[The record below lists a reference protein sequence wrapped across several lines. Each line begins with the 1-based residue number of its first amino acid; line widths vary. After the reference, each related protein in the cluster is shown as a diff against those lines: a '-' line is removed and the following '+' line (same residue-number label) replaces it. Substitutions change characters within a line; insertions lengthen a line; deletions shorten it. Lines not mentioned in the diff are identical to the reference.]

1 MKIIKFIFSKF
12 FWINLLLAFAALYG
26 VFYYTM
32 DNLDK
37 YTNHNIKIEVP
48 NLLGIQINDLNDTL
62 EELEL
67 RYEIRDSIYSENH
80 PMGMIIQQDP
90 KPHSNNFPNYIKP
103 NRNLYL
109 TIVKRQEIYKTI
121 PDLMSNVYSKNIGKS
136 KLEILGFKV
145 DLEIR
150 NHKDRDKVLEIR
162 FDDQIVKAGR
172 KLLKGS
178 TLKLIYG
185 SGDKGKPI
193 ELPDFRGM
201 NIYLA
206 TNKANEIGL
215 ELEINYND
223 SVFDFKDSN
232 RAVIYS
238 QYPDAEIN
246 NKSFISIGSLVILD
260 ANLSTPLDSIYAKDT
275 VGLNFSI

>member
-1 MKIIKFIFSKF
+1 MKVIKFIFSKF

-90 KPHSNNFPNYIKP
+90 KPHSDNFPNYIKP

-162 FDDQIVKAGR
+162 FDNQIVKAGR

>member
-1 MKIIKFIFSKF
+1 MKIIRFIFSKF
-12 FWINLLLAFAALYG
+12 FWINFLLASATLYG
-26 VFYYTM
+26 IFFYTM

-48 NLLGIQINDLNDTL
+48 DLLGIQINNLNDTL
-62 EELEL
+62 EKLEL

-80 PMGMIIQQDP
+80 PMGTIIQQDP
-90 KPHSNNFPNYIKP
+90 KPHSENFPNYIKP

-109 TIVKRQEIYKTI
+109 TIVKKQEIYKTV
-121 PDLMSNVYSKNIGKS
+121 PDLMSNVNSKNIGKS
-136 KLEILGFKV
+136 KLERLGFKV
-145 DLEIR
+145 DLEMK

-162 FDDQIVKAGR
+162 FEDEVVQAGR

-201 NIYLA
+201 SIYLA
-206 TNKANEIGL
+206 NNKASEIGL
-215 ELEINYND
+215 ELEIHYNGT
-223 SVFDFKDSN
+223 VLDFKDSN
-232 RAVIYS
+232 RAVIFN
-238 QYPDAEIN
+238 QYPYPHTV
-246 NKSFISIGSLVILD
+246 NKSFISIGSLVIID
-260 ANLSTPLDSIYAKDT
+260 ANLSTPLDSIYTKDT
-275 VGLNFSI
+275 VGLNYNI

>member
-26 VFYYTM
+26 FFYYTM

-90 KPHSNNFPNYIKP
+90 KPHSDNSPNYIKP

-162 FDDQIVKAGR
+162 FDNQIVKAGR

>member
-1 MKIIKFIFSKF
+1 MKIIRFIFSKF
-12 FWINLLLAFAALYG
+12 FWINFLLASATLYG
-26 VFYYTM
+26 IFYYTM

-48 NLLGIQINDLNDTL
+48 NLLGIQINNLNDTL
-62 EELEL
+62 EKLEL

-90 KPHSNNFPNYIKP
+90 KPHSENFPNYIKP

-109 TIVKRQEIYKTI
+109 TIVKKQEIYKTV
-121 PDLMSNVYSKNIGKS
+121 PDLMSNVNSKNIGKT
-136 KLEILGFKV
+136 KLERLGFKV
-145 DLEIR
+145 DLEMR

-162 FDDQIVKAGR
+162 FQDEIVKAGR
-172 KLLKGS
+172 KLLKGA

-193 ELPDFRGM
+193 ELPDFIGM

-206 TNKANEIGL
+206 NNKASEIGL

-223 SVFDFKDSN
+223 SVLDFKDSN
-232 RAVIYS
+232 RAVIFN
-238 QYPDAEIN
+238 QYPYPKTD
-246 NKSFISIGSLVILD
+246 NKSFISIGSLVIID

-275 VGLNFSI
+275 VGLNYNI

>member
-1 MKIIKFIFSKF
+1 MKVIKFIFSKF

>member
-1 MKIIKFIFSKF
+1 MKIIRFIFSKF
-12 FWINLLLAFAALYG
+12 FWINFLLASAALYG
-26 VFYYTM
+26 FFYYTM

-62 EELEL
+62 EKLEL
-67 RYEIRDSIYSENH
+67 RYEVRDSIYSENH

-90 KPHSNNFPNYIKP
+90 KPHSENFPNYIKP
-103 NRNLYL
+103 SRNLYL

-121 PDLMSNVYSKNIGKS
+121 PDLMTNVYSKNIGKS
-136 KLEILGFKV
+136 KLEMLGFKV
-145 DLEIR
+145 DLEMR

-162 FDDQIVKAGR
+162 FEDEIVKAGR
-172 KLLKGS
+172 KLLKGA

-193 ELPDFRGM
+193 ELPDFRRM
-201 NIYLA
+201 NVYLA
-206 TNKANEIGL
+206 ANKASEIGL

-223 SVFDFKDSN
+223 SVFDFNDSN
-232 RAVIYS
+232 RAVIYN
-238 QYPDAEIN
+238 QYPVPNIN
-246 NKSFISIGSLVILD
+246 NKSFISIGSLVIID

-275 VGLNFSI
+275 VGLNYNN

>member
-1 MKIIKFIFSKF
+1 MKIIRFIFSKF
-12 FWINLLLAFAALYG
+12 FWINLFLASVTLYG
-26 VFYYTM
+26 MFYYTM

-48 NLLGIQINDLNDTL
+48 NLLGIQINKLNDTL
-62 EELEL
+62 EKLEL
-67 RYEIRDSIYSENH
+67 RYEIRDSVYSDNH

-90 KPHSNNFPNYIKP
+90 KPHSENFPNYVKP

-109 TIVKRQEIYKTI
+109 TIVKKQEIYKTV
-121 PDLMSNVYSKNIGKS
+121 PDLMSNVNSKNIGKT
-136 KLEILGFKV
+136 KLEMLGFKV
-145 DLEIR
+145 DLEIK

-162 FDDQIVKAGR
+162 FQDEIVKAGR

-206 TNKANEIGL
+206 NNKASEIGL

-223 SVFDFKDSN
+223 SVLNFEDSN
-232 RAVIYS
+232 RAVIFN
-238 QYPDAEIN
+238 QYPYPKTD
-246 NKSFISIGSLVILD
+246 NKSFISIGSLVIID
-260 ANLSTPLDSIYAKDT
+260 ANLSTSLDSIYAKDT
-275 VGLNFSI
+275 IGLNYNI

>member
-1 MKIIKFIFSKF
+1 MKVIKFIFSKF

-48 NLLGIQINDLNDTL
+48 NLFGIQINDLNDTL

-90 KPHSNNFPNYIKP
+90 KPHSDNFPNYIKP

-136 KLEILGFKV
+136 KLEMLGFKV

>member
-1 MKIIKFIFSKF
+1 MAS
-12 FWINLLLAFAALYG
+12 ATLYG
-26 VFYYTM
+26 IFYYTM

-48 NLLGIQINDLNDTL
+48 NLLGIQINNLNDTL
-62 EELEL
+62 EKLEL

-90 KPHSNNFPNYIKP
+90 KPHSEDFPNYIKP

-109 TIVKRQEIYKTI
+109 TIVKKQEIYKTV
-121 PDLMSNVYSKNIGKS
+121 PDLMSNVNSKNIGKT
-136 KLEILGFKV
+136 KLERLGFKV
-145 DLEIR
+145 DLEMR

-162 FDDQIVKAGR
+162 FQDEIVKAGR
-172 KLLKGS
+172 KLLKGA

-206 TNKANEIGL
+206 NNKASEIGI

-223 SVFDFKDSN
+223 SVLDFKDSN
-232 RAVIYS
+232 RAVIFN
-238 QYPDAEIN
+238 QYPSPKTD
-246 NKSFISIGSLVILD
+246 NKSFISIGSLVIID

-275 VGLNFSI
+275 VGLNYNI

>member
-48 NLLGIQINDLNDTL
+48 NLLGIQINDLNDNL
-62 EELEL
+62 EELDL

-136 KLEILGFKV
+136 KLEMLGFKV

>member
-1 MKIIKFIFSKF
+1 MKVIKFIFSKF

-90 KPHSNNFPNYIKP
+90 KPHSDNFPNYIKP

>member
-1 MKIIKFIFSKF
+1 M
-12 FWINLLLAFAALYG
+12 N
-26 VFYYTM
+26 
-32 DNLDK
+32 NLDN

-48 NLLGIQINDLNDTL
+48 NLLGIQINNLNDTL
-62 EELEL
+62 EKLEL

-90 KPHSNNFPNYIKP
+90 KPHSENFPNYIKP

-109 TIVKRQEIYKTI
+109 TIVKKQEIYKTV
-121 PDLMSNVYSKNIGKS
+121 PDLMTNVNSKNIGKS
-136 KLEILGFKV
+136 KLEMLGFEV
-145 DLEIR
+145 VLEMR

-162 FDDQIVKAGR
+162 FEDEIVKAGR
-172 KLLKGS
+172 KLLIGA

-206 TNKANEIGL
+206 NNKASEIGL

-223 SVFDFKDSN
+223 SVLDFKDSN
-232 RAVIYS
+232 RAVIFN
-238 QYPDAEIN
+238 QYPNPQTN
-246 NKSFISIGSLVILD
+246 NKSFISIGSLVIID

-275 VGLNFSI
+275 VGLNYNI

>member
-136 KLEILGFKV
+136 KLEMLGFKV

-238 QYPDAEIN
+238 QYPDEEIN

>member
-1 MKIIKFIFSKF
+1 MKIIRFIFSKF
-12 FWINLLLAFAALYG
+12 FWINFLLAIVTLYG

-37 YTNHNIKIEVP
+37 YTNHNIKIKVP
-48 NLLGIQINDLNDTL
+48 NLLGFQINNLNDTL
-62 EELEL
+62 EKLEL

-90 KPHSNNFPNYIKP
+90 KPHSDNFPNYIKP

-109 TIVKRQEIYKTI
+109 TIVKKQEIYKI
-121 PDLMSNVYSKNIGKS
+121 VPDLMSNVNSKNIGKS
-136 KLEILGFKV
+136 KLEMLGFKV
-145 DLEIR
+145 DLEMK

-162 FDDQIVKAGR
+162 FDDEIVKAGT
-172 KLLKGS
+172 KLLKGA

-206 TNKANEIGL
+206 SNKASEIGL

-223 SVFDFKDSN
+223 SVLGFKDSN
-232 RAVIYS
+232 HAVIYN
-238 QYPDAEIN
+238 QYPNPQTN
-246 NKSFISIGSLVILD
+246 NKSFISIGSLVIID

-275 VGLNFSI
+275 VGLNYNI

>member
-162 FDDQIVKAGR
+162 FDNQIVKAGR

-246 NKSFISIGSLVILD
+246 NKSFISIGSLVILE

>member
-1 MKIIKFIFSKF
+1 MKIIRFLFSKF
-12 FWINLLLAFAALYG
+12 FWINLLLASAVLYA
-26 VFYYTM
+26 VFYFTM

-48 NLLGIQINDLNDTL
+48 NLLGIQINNLNDTL
-62 EELEL
+62 EKLEL

-80 PMGMIIQQDP
+80 PMGMIIQQEP
-90 KPHSNNFPNYIKP
+90 KPHSENFPNYIKP
-103 NRNLYL
+103 NRNIYL
-109 TIVKRQEIYKTI
+109 TIVKKQEIYKTI

-136 KLEILGFKV
+136 KLEMLGFKV
-145 DLEIR
+145 DLEMK

-162 FDDQIVKAGR
+162 FEDETVKPGR

-178 TLKLIYG
+178 TLKVIYG

-201 NIYLA
+201 NIHLA
-206 TNKANEIGL
+206 NNKASEIGL
-215 ELEINYND
+215 ELEINYSD

-232 RAVIYS
+232 RAVIYN
-238 QYPDAEIN
+238 QYPNPKIN

-260 ANLSTPLDSIYAKDT
+260 ANLSTSLDSIYAKDT
-275 VGLNFSI
+275 VGLNYNI

>member
-1 MKIIKFIFSKF
+1 MKVIKFIFSKF
-12 FWINLLLAFAALYG
+12 FWINLLLAFVALYG

-90 KPHSNNFPNYIKP
+90 KPHSDNFPNYIKP

-136 KLEILGFKV
+136 KLEMLGFKV

>member
-1 MKIIKFIFSKF
+1 MKIIRFIFSKF
-12 FWINLLLAFAALYG
+12 FWINFLLASATLYG
-26 VFYYTM
+26 IFYYTM

-48 NLLGIQINDLNDTL
+48 NLLGIQINNLNDTL
-62 EELEL
+62 EKLEL
-67 RYEIRDSIYSENH
+67 RYEIRDSIYSENQ

-90 KPHSNNFPNYIKP
+90 KPHSENFPNYIKP

-109 TIVKRQEIYKTI
+109 TIVKIHETYKTV
-121 PDLMSNVYSKNIGKS
+121 PDLMSNVNSKNIGKS
-136 KLEILGFKV
+136 KLERLGFKV
-145 DLEIR
+145 DLEMR

-162 FDDQIVKAGR
+162 FEDEIVKAGR

-178 TLKLIYG
+178 SLKLIYG
-185 SGDKGKPI
+185 SGEKGKPI

-206 TNKANEIGL
+206 NNKASEIGL

-223 SVFDFKDSN
+223 SVLDFKDSN
-232 RAVIYS
+232 RAVIFN
-238 QYPDAEIN
+238 QYPYPKND
-246 NKSFISIGSLVILD
+246 NKSFISIGSLVIID
-260 ANLSTPLDSIYAKDT
+260 ANLSTPLDSIYVKDT
-275 VGLNFSI
+275 IGYKL

>member
-1 MKIIKFIFSKF
+1 MKIIRFIFSKF
-12 FWINLLLAFAALYG
+12 FWINFLLASATLYG
-26 VFYYTM
+26 IFFYTM

-48 NLLGIQINDLNDTL
+48 NLLGIQINNLNDTL
-62 EELEL
+62 KKLEL

-90 KPHSNNFPNYIKP
+90 KPHSENFPNYIKP

-109 TIVKRQEIYKTI
+109 TIVKKQEIYKTV
-121 PDLMSNVYSKNIGKS
+121 PDLMSNVNSKNIGKS
-136 KLEILGFKV
+136 KLERLGFKV
-145 DLEIR
+145 DLEMK

-162 FDDQIVKAGR
+162 FEDEVVQAGR

-201 NIYLA
+201 SIYLA
-206 TNKANEIGL
+206 NNKASEIGL
-215 ELEINYND
+215 ELEIHYNGT
-223 SVFDFKDSN
+223 VLDFKDSN
-232 RAVIYS
+232 RAVIFN
-238 QYPDAEIN
+238 QYPYPHTV
-246 NKSFISIGSLVILD
+246 NKSFISIGSLVIID
-260 ANLSTPLDSIYAKDT
+260 ADLSTPLDSIYTKDT
-275 VGLNFSI
+275 VGLNYNI

>member
-1 MKIIKFIFSKF
+1 MKIIRFIFSKF
-12 FWINLLLAFAALYG
+12 FWINFLLASATLYG
-26 VFYYTM
+26 IFFYTM

-48 NLLGIQINDLNDTL
+48 NLLGIQINNLNDTL
-62 EELEL
+62 EKLEL

-80 PMGMIIQQDP
+80 PMGTIIQQDP
-90 KPHSNNFPNYIKP
+90 KPHSENFPNYIKP

-109 TIVKRQEIYKTI
+109 TIVKKQEIYKTV
-121 PDLMSNVYSKNIGKS
+121 PDLMSNVNSKNIGKS
-136 KLEILGFKV
+136 KLERLGFKV
-145 DLEIR
+145 DLEMK

-162 FDDQIVKAGR
+162 FEDEVVQAGR

-201 NIYLA
+201 SIYLA
-206 TNKANEIGL
+206 NNKASEIGL
-215 ELEINYND
+215 ELEIHYNGT
-223 SVFDFKDSN
+223 VLDFKDSN
-232 RAVIYS
+232 RAVIFN
-238 QYPDAEIN
+238 QYPYPHTV
-246 NKSFISIGSLVILD
+246 NKSFISIGSLVIID
-260 ANLSTPLDSIYAKDT
+260 ADLSTPLDSIYTKDT
-275 VGLNFSI
+275 VGLNYNI

>member
-1 MKIIKFIFSKF
+1 MKIIRFIFSKF
-12 FWINLLLAFAALYG
+12 FWINFLLASATLYG
-26 VFYYTM
+26 IFYYTM

-48 NLLGIQINDLNDTL
+48 NLLGIQINNLNDTL
-62 EELEL
+62 EKLEL

-90 KPHSNNFPNYIKP
+90 KPHSEDFPNYIKP

-109 TIVKRQEIYKTI
+109 TIVKKQEIYKTV
-121 PDLMSNVYSKNIGKS
+121 PDLMSNVNSKNIGKT
-136 KLEILGFKV
+136 KLERLGFKV
-145 DLEIR
+145 DLEMR

-162 FDDQIVKAGR
+162 FQDEIVKAGR
-172 KLLKGS
+172 KLLKGA

-193 ELPDFRGM
+193 ELPDFIGM

-206 TNKANEIGL
+206 NNKASEIGL

-223 SVFDFKDSN
+223 SVLDFKDSN
-232 RAVIYS
+232 RAVIFN
-238 QYPDAEIN
+238 QYPYPKTD
-246 NKSFISIGSLVILD
+246 NKSFISIGSLVIID

-275 VGLNFSI
+275 VGLNYNI

>member
-1 MKIIKFIFSKF
+1 MKIIRFLFSKF
-12 FWINLLLAFAALYG
+12 FWINLLLASAVLYA
-26 VFYYTM
+26 VFYFTM

-48 NLLGIQINDLNDTL
+48 NLLGIQINNLNDTL
-62 EELEL
+62 EKLEL

-80 PMGMIIQQDP
+80 PMGMIIQQEP
-90 KPHSNNFPNYIKP
+90 KPHSENFPNYIKP
-103 NRNLYL
+103 NRNIYL
-109 TIVKRQEIYKTI
+109 TIVKKQEIYKTI

-136 KLEILGFKV
+136 KLEMLGFKV
-145 DLEIR
+145 DLEMK

-162 FDDQIVKAGR
+162 FEDETVKPGR

-178 TLKLIYG
+178 TLKVIYG

-201 NIYLA
+201 NIHLA
-206 TNKANEIGL
+206 NNKASEIGL
-215 ELEINYND
+215 ELEINYSD

-232 RAVIYS
+232 RAVIYN
-238 QYPDAEIN
+238 QYPNPKIN

-275 VGLNFSI
+275 VGLNYNI

>member
-223 SVFDFKDSN
+223 SVFDFNDSN

>member
-1 MKIIKFIFSKF
+1 
-12 FWINLLLAFAALYG
+12 
-26 VFYYTM
+26 M

-48 NLLGIQINDLNDTL
+48 NLLGIQINNLNDTL
-62 EELEL
+62 EKLEL

-90 KPHSNNFPNYIKP
+90 KPHSENFPNYIKP

-109 TIVKRQEIYKTI
+109 TIVKKQEIYKTV
-121 PDLMSNVYSKNIGKS
+121 PDLMSNVCSKNIGKS
-136 KLEILGFKV
+136 KLEMLGFKV
-145 DLEIR
+145 DLEMK
-150 NHKDRDKVLEIR
+150 NHKDRNKVLEIR
-162 FDDQIVKAGR
+162 FEDEIVKAGT
-172 KLLKGS
+172 KLLKGA

-206 TNKANEIGL
+206 SNKASEIGL

-223 SVFDFKDSN
+223 SVLGFKDSN
-232 RAVIYS
+232 RAVIYN
-238 QYPDAEIN
+238 QYPNPQTN
-246 NKSFISIGSLVILD
+246 NKSFISIGSLVIID

-275 VGLNFSI
+275 VGLNYNI

>member
-1 MKIIKFIFSKF
+1 MKIIRFIFSKF
-12 FWINLLLAFAALYG
+12 FWINFLLASATLYG
-26 VFYYTM
+26 IFYYTM

-48 NLLGIQINDLNDTL
+48 NLLGIQINNLNDTL
-62 EELEL
+62 EKLEL

-90 KPHSNNFPNYIKP
+90 KPHSEDFPNYIKP

-109 TIVKRQEIYKTI
+109 TIVKKQEIYKTV
-121 PDLMSNVYSKNIGKS
+121 PDLMSNVNSKNIGKT
-136 KLEILGFKV
+136 KLERLGFKV
-145 DLEIR
+145 DLEMR

-162 FDDQIVKAGR
+162 FQDEIVKAGR
-172 KLLKGS
+172 KLLKGA

-193 ELPDFRGM
+193 ELPDFIGM

-206 TNKANEIGL
+206 NNKASETGL

-223 SVFDFKDSN
+223 SVLDFMDSN
-232 RAVIYS
+232 RAVIFN
-238 QYPDAEIN
+238 QYPYPKTD
-246 NKSFISIGSLVILD
+246 NKSFISIGSLVIID
-260 ANLSTPLDSIYAKDT
+260 ANLSTPFDSIYAKDT
-275 VGLNFSI
+275 VGLNYNI

>member
-1 MKIIKFIFSKF
+1 MKIVRFIFSKF
-12 FWINLLLAFAALYG
+12 FWINILLASATLYG

-48 NLLGIQINDLNDTL
+48 NLLGIQIKNLNDSL
-62 EELEL
+62 EKLEL

-90 KPHSNNFPNYIKP
+90 KPHSENFPNYIKP

-109 TIVKRQEIYKTI
+109 TIVKKQEIYKSI

-136 KLEILGFKV
+136 KLEMLGFKV
-145 DLEIR
+145 ELEMR
-150 NHKDRDKVLEIR
+150 NHKDRDKVLEITHQ
-162 FDDQIVKAGR
+162 DEIVKAGR
-172 KLLKGS
+172 KLLKGA

-185 SGDKGKPI
+185 SGNKGKPI
-193 ELPDFRGM
+193 ELPDFTGM

-206 TNKANEIGL
+206 INKASEIGL

-223 SVFDFKDSN
+223 SVLDFKDSN
-232 RAVIYS
+232 RAVIYN
-238 QYPDAEIN
+238 QYPDPQIN
-246 NKSFISIGSLVILD
+246 NKSFISIGSLVIID
-260 ANLSTPLDSIYAKDT
+260 ANLSKPLDSIYAKDT
-275 VGLNFSI
+275 VGLNYNI

>member
-162 FDDQIVKAGR
+162 FDNQIVKAGR